1 MAEHELTVTH
11 RGTEYLVILDGDSVY
26 VDDSFDHEFG
36 TERCGHWELD
46 WESTDIVAVVDSDG
60 DEIDPETIPGLIR
73 AIRQASD
80 DLEITD

>member
-1 MAEHELTVTH
+1 MAEHELTVTYN
-11 RGTEYLVILDGDSVY
+11 GTEYQVILDGEAVY

-36 TERCGHWELD
+36 TERRGHWELD